1 MHLQHLLGLGVKGT
15 LYWTPR
21 SRPYAI
27 SAEYLGSW
35 CLNSRDE
42 ATAAA
47 PDRQKAEEDRMK
59 RRFSAQELY
68 ELRNLIPIDLL
79 IKNQLVIPIRKS
91 EGLFR
96 FLCPLCGG
104 FQTATN
110 PKTNLA
116 RCFGCKENFNT
127 IDMVMLCRKIDFVE
141 SVRFLK
147 NLAEKK
153 GLL

>member
-1 MHLQHLLGLGVKGT
+1 
-15 LYWTPR
+15 
-21 SRPYAI
+21 
-27 SAEYLGSW
+27 
-35 CLNSRDE
+35 
-42 ATAAA
+42 
-47 PDRQKAEEDRMK
+47 MK
-59 RRFSAQELY
+59 RKFSAQELY
-68 ELRNLIPIDLL
+68 ELRNFIPIDLL
-79 IKNQLVIPIRKS
+79 IENQLVIPIKKT

-116 RCFGCKENFNT
+116 RCFGCEKNFNT
-127 IDMVMLCRKIDFVE
+127 IDMVMLCRRMEFVE

-153 GLL
+153 AML

>member
-1 MHLQHLLGLGVKGT
+1 MHLQHRLGLGVNKA

-27 SAEYLGSW
+27 FVGYLGYWS
-35 CLNSRDE
+35 LNFLDE
-42 ATAAA
+42 ATAAV
-47 PDRQKAEEDRMK
+47 PDRLKAQEDRMK
-59 RRFSAQELY
+59 ERFSAQQLY
-68 ELRNLIPIDLL
+68 KLRNLIPIDLL
-79 IKNQLVIPIRKS
+79 IENQLVIPIKRT

-96 FLCPLCGG
+96 FLCPICGG
-104 FQTATN
+104 FHSSTN

-116 RCFGCKENFNT
+116 RCFDCKENFNT
-127 IDMVMLCRKIDFVE
+127 IDMVMLWRRMDFVE